1 MLWDSTRVSVQ
12 ILQAHHQFIHTRMQL
27 AEGQTSLFTA
37 VYASP
42 MRHERR
48 QLWKELNNIAKSNQ
62 EPWVLVGDWNMILDA
77 SEKKGGAPPD
87 LQKCREFREVLSNCK
102 LLDLGFQGNKFT
114 WKRGSLYQR
123 LDRVLC
129 NFEWQTDFM
138 DASVKHLPRI
148 KSDHSPLLLRW
159 NKIITNV
166 DNF

>member
-77 SEKKGGAPPD
+77 SEKMEEPHQIYKNAVNSG
-87 LQKCREFREVLSNCK
+87 
-102 LLDLGFQGNKFT
+102 KF
-114 WKRGSLYQR
+114 SLI
-123 LDRVLC
+123 V
-129 NFEWQTDFM
+129 NFW
-138 DASVKHLPRI
+138 I
-148 KSDHSPLLLRW
+148 
-159 NKIITNV
+159 
-166 DNF
+166 